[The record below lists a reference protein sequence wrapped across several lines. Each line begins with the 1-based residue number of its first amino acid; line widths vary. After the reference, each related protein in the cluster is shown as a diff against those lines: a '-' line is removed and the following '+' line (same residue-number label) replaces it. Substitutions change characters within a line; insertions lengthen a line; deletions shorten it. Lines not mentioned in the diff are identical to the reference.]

1 MSVAA
6 ASTPGISLSKRAG
19 LHLPVRAVKRRVNDG
34 AEWKMRCGPA
44 SAIYLCAQVQYAAT
58 IIAGT
63 AAKDASVFSDD
74 YPKRKG
80 VVTSESVDGLVVRD
94 ASRTFATLMRRSV
107 PYHPHTVRSIDT
119 TIVSKAAT
127 KPKRVKRAVGDK
139 PVRATKPKPPAEEEE
154 EEKKESDH
162 EDV

>member
-107 PYHPHTVRSIDT
+107 PYHPHTIRSIDA

-127 KPKRVKRAVGDK
+127 KPKRSKRASGDK
-139 PVRATKPKPPAEEEE
+139 PVPRASKAKPASEEET
-154 EEKKESDH
+154 KESDH